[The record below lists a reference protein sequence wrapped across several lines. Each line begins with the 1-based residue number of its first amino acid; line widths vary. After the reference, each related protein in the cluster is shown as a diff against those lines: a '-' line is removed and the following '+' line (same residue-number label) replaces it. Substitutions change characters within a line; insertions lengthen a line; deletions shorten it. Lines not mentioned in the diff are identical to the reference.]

1 MTNCLYIVR
10 HGETVFNRAARMQG
24 RQDHTPLTKSGVEQ
38 AISVGEKLLE
48 QLGPKPEL
56 DLWASPAGRTRQT
69 MALIC
74 DVLDL
79 NYFDVKLDSRLLEID
94 VGDWSDRPYA
104 DILQE
109 IGPFVDMDR
118 RLFTQRPPGGE
129 WYDDVSKRMQSWLGD
144 FDSARPSLVVTHGM
158 AGRVL
163 RGEILNGGEIAPDAP
178 QGSIFHIAEG
188 REQILTPRV
197 VGAMTPA

>member
-48 QLGPKPEL
+48 HLGPKPNL

-104 DILQE
+104 EIHEE
-109 IGPFVDMDR
+109 IGPFVDMEH
-118 RLFTQRPPGGE
+118 RLFTKRPPGGE
-129 WYDDVSKRMQSWLGD
+129 WYDDVAKRMQSWLGD
-144 FDSARPSLVVTHGM
+144 FDKSRPSLVVTHGM

-163 RGEILNGGEIAPDAP
+163 RGEILNSGEIAPDAP
-178 QGSIFHIAEG
+178 QGSIFHIAKN

>member
-48 QLGPKPEL
+48 QLGPKPDL

-74 DVLDL
+74 DVLGLD
-79 NYFDVKLDSRLLEID
+79 YFNVRLDARLLEID

-104 DILQE
+104 DIFEE
-109 IGPFVDMDR
+109 IGPFVDMER
-118 RLFTQRPPGGE
+118 RLFTKRPPNGE
-129 WYDDVSKRMQSWLGD
+129 WYDDVARRMQSWISE
-144 FDSARPSLVVTHGM
+144 FETTRPSLVVTHGM

-163 RGEILNGGEIAPDAP
+163 RGEILNGGEIAADAP
-178 QGSIFHIAEG
+178 QGSIFHIQQD

-197 VGAMTPA
+197 VGAMTTA